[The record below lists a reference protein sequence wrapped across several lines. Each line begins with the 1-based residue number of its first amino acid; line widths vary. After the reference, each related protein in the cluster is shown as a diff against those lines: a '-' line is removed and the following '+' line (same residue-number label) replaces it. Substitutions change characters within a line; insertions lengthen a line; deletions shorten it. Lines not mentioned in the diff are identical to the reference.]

1 MTAEQNILVTKADGT
16 QEPFVLE
23 KLENSLRK
31 AGTAPAVRAKIID
44 KLLPELKPQMSTDE
58 IYRRAFYL
66 LKRHQKVIAARYS
79 MKRAILEFGPSGF
92 PFEEFIAHIYRA
104 RGFRTQTGIEVSGA
118 CVHHEVDV
126 LAEKADEIIF
136 IEAKFHNTLG
146 FKSDVKVALYVH
158 ARFEDIEKT
167 HPAGPAQKLSS
178 VLVTNT
184 SFTENAIQ
192 YARCVGLGLIS
203 WDHPK
208 EGGNLHDLIALA
220 GAFPITC
227 LTTLSKKDKASLLV
241 KNVVLCTDLA
251 KDPDTLYQIGLPV
264 GKADTV
270 LEEVRLLCGS
280 GTTVE

>member
-1 MTAEQNILVTKADGT
+1 MPEQNILVTKADGT

-31 AGTAPAVRAKIID
+31 AGAAPPVRKKIIAG
-44 KLLPELKPQMSTDE
+44 LLPGLKPQMSTDE

-66 LKRHQKVIAARYS
+66 LKRYQKVSAARYS
-79 MKRAILEFGPSGF
+79 MKRAILQFGPSGF
-92 PFEEFIAHIYRA
+92 PFEEFVAHIYRA
-104 RGFRTQTGIEVSGA
+104 RGFRTETGIEVPGA
-118 CVHHEVDV
+118 CVRHEVDV
-126 LAEKADEIIF
+126 LAEKADEIAF

-167 HPAGPAQKLSS
+167 HPAGAAQKLSS

-184 SFTENAIQ
+184 SFTGNAIE
-192 YARCVGLGLIS
+192 YARCVALSLIS
-203 WDHPK
+203 WDYPR
-208 EGGNLHDLIALA
+208 EGGNLHDLIALS
-220 GAFPITC
+220 GVFPVTC
-227 LTTLSKKDKASLLV
+227 LTTLSKKDKTSLLV

-251 KDPDTLYQIGLPV
+251 KDPDTLYQIGLSV
-264 GKADTV
+264 GKADEV

-280 GTTVE
+280 GATVE